1 MTRLAVQVLDEAVE
15 GVVGGAQAARA
26 VTIGARR
33 RATLGAQLLLRLRL
47 DGGTQARRQRV
58 RFMTTTAAAADV
70 TS

>member
-47 DGGTQARRQRV
+47 DGAQARRQRV
-58 RFMTTTAAAADV
+58 RFMAATAAAADV